1 MLGGINPK
9 QMQGMMKKMGMNQED
24 IPANKV
30 TIERQDGTNII
41 INNPSIQKITM
52 QGQTSFQITGEE
64 TEESPEVGISEADVQ
79 TIMDKT
85 GSSREEA
92 EEALEK
98 TGDLA
103 EAIIDLS

>member
-64 TEESPEVGISEADVQ
+64 TEESPEVAISEADVQ